1 MALNIV
7 TDKKFDEALN
17 WLAKKVKKTKSD
29 VIRDLILERYQNQRQ
44 GFHFGSLVPLI
55 RGKKPSSSSV
65 LKELK
70 EIDKDKDHDLA

>member
-17 WLAKKVKKTKSD
+17 WLAKKIKKTKSD

-44 GFHFGSLVPLI
+44 GFHFGSLAPLV
-55 RGKKPSSSSV
+55 RGEKSSSKSI

-70 EIDKDKDHDLA
+70 EIDKDHDLA

>member
-17 WLAKKVKKTKSD
+17 WLAKKIKKTKSD

-44 GFHFGSLVPLI
+44 GFHFGSLASLV
-55 RGKKPSSSSV
+55 RGKKSSSKSI

-70 EIDKDKDHDLA
+70 EIDKDHDLA